1 MGRTVQM
8 VCLAVTEW
16 MESPGAMAQT
26 ARMVLLVQMEKT
38 ERLERRVRMVALGLM
53 APRAKMVSAAQM
65 EPMALTARQEE
76 TG

>member
-1 MGRTVQM
+1 M